1 MATAQWLKEHTTLFS
16 FRINNDTGLP
26 EKIKQAVATDYNGS
40 ISKFLVAAVTAF
52 LDHGSNPVSNP
63 CHTAVSNPGSNPV
76 SNPVVNTDG
85 STDSAVSNP
94 VSNAVSNPGSNP
106 VSNPVSNPGSNP
118 GSNTQPAV
126 PTYIPTDPL
135 DIVAEAFYHQP
146 YATLSF
152 HGRGCCDFIADH
164 PIMGPEM
171 VLDAPPEYIKAGIEY
186 MNNPTPVPIY
196 QPKPSENN
204 SKLTEIINTVNSYR
218 AAKDE
223 AFRQSLVEA
232 ETLYPDDGDGFFCC
246 DSDDEV
252 SEEIQESSE
261 EFSE

>member
-26 EKIKQAVATDYNGS
+26 KKIKQAVATDYNGS

-63 CHTAVSNPGSNPV
+63 CHTAVSNP
-76 SNPVVNTDG
+76 
-85 STDSAVSNP
+85 VSNP
-94 VSNAVSNPGSNP
+94 VSN
-106 VSNPVSNPGSNP
+106 
-118 GSNTQPAV
+118 TQPTV

-171 VLDAPPEYIKAGIEY
+171 VPYAPPEYIKAGIEY

-204 SKLTEIINTVNSYR
+204 SKLTEIINTTNSYR

-223 AFRQSLVEA
+223 AFRQSLMEA
-232 ETLYPDDGDGFFCC
+232 ETLYPDDGDSFFYC
-246 DSDDEV
+246 DDAQEEV
-252 SEEIQESSE
+252 PDYSEEISE
-261 EFSE
+261 ENQIFC

>member
-26 EKIKQAVATDYNGS
+26 KKIKQAVATDYNGS

-63 CHTAVSNPGSNPV
+63 CHTAVSNP
-76 SNPVVNTDG
+76 
-85 STDSAVSNP
+85 VSNP
-94 VSNAVSNPGSNP
+94 VSN
-106 VSNPVSNPGSNP
+106 
-118 GSNTQPAV
+118 TQPTV

-171 VLDAPPEYIKAGIEY
+171 VPDAPPEYIKAGIEY
-186 MNNPTPVPIY
+186 MNDPTPVPIY

-204 SKLTEIINTVNSYR
+204 SKLTEIINTSNSYR

-223 AFRQSLVEA
+223 AFRQSLMEA
-232 ETLYPDDGDGFFCC
+232 ETLYPDDGDSFFYC
-246 DSDDEV
+246 DDAQEEIPDY
-252 SEEIQESSE
+252 SEEISGEN
-261 EFSE
+261 

>member
-26 EKIKQAVATDYNGS
+26 KKIKQAVATDYNGS

-63 CHTAVSNPGSNPV
+63 CHTAVSNP
-76 SNPVVNTDG
+76 
-85 STDSAVSNP
+85 VSNP
-94 VSNAVSNPGSNP
+94 VSN
-106 VSNPVSNPGSNP
+106 
-118 GSNTQPAV
+118 TQPTV

-223 AFRQSLVEA
+223 AFRQSLMEA
-232 ETLYPDDGDGFFCC
+232 ETLYPDDGDSFFYC
-246 DSDDEV
+246 DSDDDAHEEV
-252 SEEIQESSE
+252 PDYSEKISEEN
-261 EFSE
+261 

>member
-16 FRINNDTGLP
+16 FRINNETGLP
-26 EKIKQAVATDYNGS
+26 KKIKQAVATDYNGS

-63 CHTAVSNPGSNPV
+63 CHTAVSNP
-76 SNPVVNTDG
+76 
-85 STDSAVSNP
+85 VSNP
-94 VSNAVSNPGSNP
+94 VSN
-106 VSNPVSNPGSNP
+106 
-118 GSNTQPAV
+118 TQPTV

-171 VLDAPPEYIKAGIEY
+171 VPDAPPEYIKAGIEY
-186 MNNPTPVPIY
+186 MNDPTPVPIY

-204 SKLTEIINTVNSYR
+204 SKLTEIINTSNSYR

-223 AFRQSLVEA
+223 AFRQSHMEA
-232 ETLYPDDGDGFFCC
+232 ETLYPDDGDSFFYC
-246 DSDDEV
+246 DDAQEEIPDY
-252 SEEIQESSE
+252 SEEISGEN
-261 EFSE
+261 

>member
-63 CHTAVSNPGSNPV
+63 CHTAVSNP
-76 SNPVVNTDG
+76 
-85 STDSAVSNP
+85 VSNP
-94 VSNAVSNPGSNP
+94 VSN
-106 VSNPVSNPGSNP
+106 
-118 GSNTQPAV
+118 TQPTV

-146 YATLSF
+146 YVTLSF

-204 SKLTEIINTVNSYR
+204 SKLTEIINTSNSYR

-223 AFRQSLVEA
+223 AFRQSIIEA
-232 ETLYPDDGDGFFCC
+232 ETLYPDDGDSFFYC
-246 DSDDEV
+246 DDAQEEV
-252 SEEIQESSE
+252 PDYSEEISE
-261 EFSE
+261 EN

>member
-1 MATAQWLKEHTTLFS
+1 MATKSTQYCI
-16 FRINNDTGLP
+16 RINYDTGIP
-26 EKIKQAVATDYNGS
+26 EAIKEYMAKTGKPASFIFQEGAKMFLAASGICNADVMQACNANVMQACNADVMQACNAPESPTAQSVSQLCNANQQT
-40 ISKFLVAAVTAF
+40 VMQPCNAAPT
-52 LDHGSNPVSNP
+52 
-63 CHTAVSNPGSNPV
+63 
-76 SNPVVNTDG
+76 
-85 STDSAVSNP
+85 
-94 VSNAVSNPGSNP
+94 
-106 VSNPVSNPGSNP
+106 
-118 GSNTQPAV
+118 V

-223 AFRQSLVEA
+223 AFRQSLMEA
-232 ETLYPDDGDGFFCC
+232 ETLYPDDGDSFFYC
-246 DSDDEV
+246 DSDDDAQEEV
-252 SEEIQESSE
+252 PDYSEEISE
-261 EFSE
+261 EN

>member
-63 CHTAVSNPGSNPV
+63 V
-76 SNPVVNTDG
+76 
-85 STDSAVSNP
+85 
-94 VSNAVSNPGSNP
+94 
-106 VSNPVSNPGSNP
+106 
-118 GSNTQPAV
+118 SNTQPTV

-204 SKLTEIINTVNSYR
+204 SKLTGIINTTNS
-218 AAKDE
+218 
-223 AFRQSLVEA
+223 
-232 ETLYPDDGDGFFCC
+232 
-246 DSDDEV
+246 
-252 SEEIQESSE
+252 
-261 EFSE
+261 

>member
-26 EKIKQAVATDYNGS
+26 KKIKQAVATDYNGS

-63 CHTAVSNPGSNPV
+63 CHTAVSNP
-76 SNPVVNTDG
+76 
-85 STDSAVSNP
+85 VSNP
-94 VSNAVSNPGSNP
+94 VSN
-106 VSNPVSNPGSNP
+106 
-118 GSNTQPAV
+118 TQPTV

-204 SKLTEIINTVNSYR
+204 SKLTEIINTTNSYR

-223 AFRQSLVEA
+223 AFRQSLMEA
-232 ETLYPDDGDGFFCC
+232 ETLYPDDGDSFFYC
-246 DSDDEV
+246 DDAQEEIPDY
-252 SEEIQESSE
+252 SEEISGEN
-261 EFSE
+261 